1 LADIPPIRWR
11 FNYGLGMEDREAV
24 AAVAAGDLG
33 GLADAYDAYA
43 GSLYGYCHWMLGDPD
58 DASDSVQDTFVIAA
72 SRLGSLGDPRKLRP
86 WLYAVARNECQLR
99 LDGAEPGSAEAE
111 DLDDPQAGQYA
122 GPPSAGPPHASPPHA
137 SPPHAST
144 GTAADQAELREF
156 VRAALDG
163 LNPAEREAIE
173 LDLRHDLQGAD
184 LAAVLGVP
192 RNQAH
197 DLAARARDRLDK
209 ALGALLVAR
218 TGRRGC
224 PDLDILLDGWDGE
237 LTPPDRKQIDR
248 HVDQCDIC
256 ADRVERMLRPA
267 MEQGMAPLFGP
278 PLELRDEVLQLC
290 TSSSPGALS
299 YRRDVTQRSGPFR
312 PNGFPEPV
320 KPPRRRVLALSGTT
334 AAVGGV
340 VVAIAATGIVAAI
353 ALTGGHPPASAA
365 TSGRSGPA
373 SQSSGAATSATQP
386 GSSGSAAGVPIDAQ
400 PTISTAATASSSAPP
415 PTPTSS
421 PTRTRAHP
429 SPSHPATPVAS
440 TPTSRPTFTYSP
452 TPTPT
457 VSSSAPG
464 SGPTGAAP
472 G

>member
-1 LADIPPIRWR
+1 
-11 FNYGLGMEDREAV
+11 MEDRETV

-33 GLADAYDAYA
+33 GLADAYDEYA

-99 LDGAEPGSAEAE
+99 LDGTEPGQAEAE

-122 GPPSAGPPHASPPHA
+122 DPPYADI
-137 SPPHAST
+137 

-163 LNPAEREAIE
+163 LNPAEREVIE

-192 RNQAH
+192 RKQAH
-197 DLAARARDRLDK
+197 DLAARARDRLEE

-218 TGRRGC
+218 AGRRGC
-224 PDLDILLDGWDGE
+224 PDLDMLLDGWDGE
-237 LTPPDRKQIDR
+237 LTPSDRKQIDR
-248 HVDQCDIC
+248 HVDQCGSC

-267 MEQGMAPLFGP
+267 MEQGMVPLFGP

-334 AAVGGV
+334 TAVAGV
-340 VVAIAATGIVAAI
+340 VIAIAATGVVAAI

-365 TSGRSGPA
+365 TSGKSGQA
-373 SQSSGAATSATQP
+373 SQSSGAATSAALP
-386 GSSGSAAGVPIDAQ
+386 GSSGPAGGAPIDAQ
-400 PTISTAATASSSAPP
+400 PTISTAATASSSGAPPP
-415 PTPTSS
+415 PTPASS
-421 PTRTRAHP
+421 PTRARAHS
-429 SPSHPATPVAS
+429 SPSHSATPVAS

-452 TPTPT
+452 APTPT